1 MNQAPTKDK
10 SSRYEYETV
19 GLMNQAPTKD
29 KSCRYEY
36 ETVGLMDQ
44 APTKDK
50 SSRYEYETVSL
61 MDQAPTKDRS
71 NPCRSYGQEG
81 FCFLSVSYFV
91 RILSKFQAV
100 RGFR

>member
-10 SSRYEYETV
+10 SSRYEYEKV
-19 GLMNQAPTKD
+19 GLIN
-29 KSCRYEY
+29 
-36 ETVGLMDQ
+36 Q

-50 SSRYEYETVSL
+50 SSRYEYEKVGL
-61 MDQAPTKDRS
+61 MNQAPTKDKS
-71 NPCRSYGQEG
+71 NSCRYYGQEG

-91 RILSKFQAV
+91 RIISKFQAV